1 MSLSRLGNRSRL
13 SDFTWPGFVDGL
25 ASLLMVFVFVL
36 MVFVIIQA
44 NLAFRISGQ
53 DTRITALQRDL
64 LELGNILNIER
75 ETNSQLL
82 SELSDTK
89 VLVSSLETD
98 NKQLLSQIT
107 FLQEELSDKEEIII
121 AKEADISSLSSQLF
135 ELEDNLNA
143 ARAISEQRGDE
154 IKSLI
159 FRLTAN
165 EKELDEKSTAF
176 KKQQI
181 ELKKN
186 LELIEENTALI
197 STLKSEISD
206 LSEQNNFNAA
216 NLAEK
221 EKLLLIAEKALLKKA
236 EELAAA
242 NNSSNEAK
250 AEIDKLLINTNTL
263 RQEIQKLNS
272 LLAEKERESI
282 NDKIAIADL
291 GKKLNSA
298 LASRVQDLQ
307 KFRSE
312 FFGQLREILENRSEV
327 RVVGDR
333 FIFQSEVIFATGQ
346 ANVSAAGKEQL
357 ADIASALREIEK
369 SIPEN
374 IPWVLQIEGHTDSD
388 PIANS
393 SIFRDNWDLSTERA
407 LSVVRFLRSEGISAN
422 RLAAAGYGEFQPI
435 DSGNSAA
442 SKQRNRRIELKLTQR
457 VTPYKLK

>member
-1 MSLSRLGNRSRL
+1 MALSRLGNRSRL

-165 EKELDEKSTAF
+165 EKELDEKSIAF
-176 KKQQI
+176 NKQQI

-186 LELIEENTALI
+186 LELIDENTALI

-206 LSEQNNFNAA
+206 LSEQNNFNEA

-250 AEIDKLLINTNTL
+250 AEINKLLINTNTL

-357 ADIASALREIEK
+357 AVIASALREIEK

-393 SIFRDNWDLSTERA
+393 SIYRDNWDLSTERA
-407 LSVVRFLRSEGISAN
+407 LSVVRFLRSEGISAK

-457 VTPYKLK
+457 VTP

>member
-89 VLVSSLETD
+89 VLMSALETD

-165 EKELDEKSTAF
+165 EEELDEKSTAL

-346 ANVSAAGKEQL
+346 SNVSAAGKEQL

-393 SIFRDNWDLSTERA
+393 SIYRDNWDLSTERA

-457 VTPYKLK
+457 VTP

>member
-206 LSEQNNFNAA
+206 LSEQNNFNEA

-250 AEIDKLLINTNTL
+250 AEINKLLINTNTL

-374 IPWVLQIEGHTDSD
+374 IPWILQIEGHTDSD

-457 VTPYKLK
+457 VTP

>member
-89 VLVSSLETD
+89 VLMSSLETD
-98 NKQLLSQIT
+98 NKQLLTQIT

-165 EKELDEKSTAF
+165 EKELDEKSNAF

-197 STLKSEISD
+197 STLKSEISN
-206 LSEQNNFNAA
+206 LSEQNNFNEA

-250 AEIDKLLINTNTL
+250 ADIDRLLINTNTL

-374 IPWVLQIEGHTDSD
+374 IPWILQIEGHTDSD

-393 SIFRDNWDLSTERA
+393 SFFRDNWDLSTERA

-457 VTPYKLK
+457 VTP

>member
-165 EKELDEKSTAF
+165 EKELDEKSTAL

-346 ANVSAAGKEQL
+346 SNVSAAGKEQL

-374 IPWVLQIEGHTDSD
+374 IPWILQIEGHTDSD

-457 VTPYKLK
+457 VTP

>member
-165 EKELDEKSTAF
+165 EEELEEKSTAL

-186 LELIEENTALI
+186 LDLIEENTALI

-206 LSEQNNFNAA
+206 LSEQNNFNEA

-357 ADIASALREIEK
+357 AVIASALREIEK

-393 SIFRDNWDLSTERA
+393 SIYRDNWDLSTERA

-457 VTPYKLK
+457 VTP

>member
-89 VLVSSLETD
+89 VLMSALETD

-143 ARAISEQRGDE
+143 ARAISEQRSDE

-159 FRLTAN
+159 SRLTAN

-206 LSEQNNFNAA
+206 LSEQNNFNEA

-250 AEIDKLLINTNTL
+250 AEINKLLINTNTL

-346 ANVSAAGKEQL
+346 ANISAAGKDQL

-457 VTPYKLK
+457 VTP